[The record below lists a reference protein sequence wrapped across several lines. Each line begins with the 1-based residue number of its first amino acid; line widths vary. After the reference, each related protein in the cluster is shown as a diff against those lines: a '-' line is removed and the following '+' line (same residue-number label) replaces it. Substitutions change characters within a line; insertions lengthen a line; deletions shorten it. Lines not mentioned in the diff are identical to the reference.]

1 MSEISL
7 KAIEQLLDKKFEEQ
21 LKPLDGKA
29 DRTAVLV
36 ANLVEDFHEVPA
48 TLKAIQQTLSS
59 HTTLLDGLATDVK
72 KVLDE
77 KTLAA
82 ARFDRLEKWAQL
94 AGEKIGV
101 KLEL

>member
-1 MSEISL
+1 MSEITL
-7 KAIEQLLDKKFEEQ
+7 KAIEQLLDKKFEEK

-36 ANLVEDFHEVPA
+36 ANLVEDFHEVPE
-48 TLKAIQQTLSS
+48 TLKAIQQTLNS
-59 HTTLLDGLATDVK
+59 HTTMLDSLATDVK

-77 KTLAA
+77 KTISA
-82 ARFDRLEKWAQL
+82 ARFDRLEKWAQQV
-94 AGEKIGV
+94 GEKVGV